1 MRISD
6 WSSDVC
12 SSDLVLHLLALEGDL
27 FEMAESLA
35 AEFLGP
41 VDAGEA
47 RVELRLLIAAAEREV
62 LLDAQPLAR
71 RLAEG
76 RHPRFAQGR
85 GPGTPGFDIPH
96 SARSDERRVGN
107 DCVSTCRFGW
117 CP

>member
-1 MRISD
+1 
-6 WSSDVC
+6 
-12 SSDLVLHLLALEGDL
+12 
-27 FEMAESLA
+27 MAESLA

-76 RHPRFAQGR
+76 RHHRFAPGR
-85 GPGTPGFDIPH
+85 GPGTPGFEIAHAASP
-96 SARSDERRVGN
+96 ARRSTRTSSQNTRLPCSPTRLGARRLGRWRAI
-107 DCVSTCRFGW
+107 T
-117 CP
+117 